1 MVHPLLPKKKEGRG
15 ENSPTK
21 DSRIEPLNLE
31 KPTTSVS
38 LAPSGGLEL
47 LGKQRKESAGSGG
60 PPRAERAGASES
72 LGWGEGALRVQGNVF
87 PHRP

>member
-1 MVHPLLPKKKEGRG
+1 MQTFHKTTQAVILHPRLDPFSLSPPKRGEGRG

-38 LAPSGGLEL
+38 LAPIGGE
-47 LGKQRKESAGSGG
+47 
-60 PPRAERAGASES
+60 
-72 LGWGEGALRVQGNVF
+72 GWGEGAPRVQGEGL
-87 PHRP
+87 

>member
-1 MVHPLLPKKKEGRG
+1 VIPNDSQVADCVFLLPLLPKKEEGWG

-38 LAPSGGLEL
+38 LAPSGGE
-47 LGKQRKESAGSGG
+47 
-60 PPRAERAGASES
+60 
-72 LGWGEGALRVQGNVF
+72 GWGEGALRVQGKEALRV
-87 PHRP
+87 HGESERKLD